1 MDRRTLFPALAAS
14 MAAPGAPFTN
24 PFAQAFLNSFKA
36 HWADTREYSLAV
48 LDAMPAG
55 KFTSRAN
62 PAQRTFGE
70 QLIHLTSANNAYFR
84 GFGLFPPPELAA
96 PDAADKAAV
105 RAYVTAG
112 FDFTDAVLAKM
123 TEKDVLRNDIRFS
136 PRLPAHSAVDI
147 FLRAY
152 MHTAHHRGQIISYLR
167 VNEIKPPTWKFE
179 PHA

>member
-1 MDRRTLFPALAAS
+1 MDRRSVFPALAAG
-14 MAAPGAPFTN
+14 MAASSAPWGN
-24 PFAQAFLNSFKA
+24 AFAQAFLASFLA
-36 HWADTREYSLAV
+36 HWKDTREYTLAV
-48 LDAMPAG
+48 LEAMPG
-55 KFTSRAN
+55 DRFTSKAN

-70 QLIHLTSANNAYFR
+70 QLVHLTSANTAYFR
-84 GFGLFPPPELAA
+84 GFDLAPAPAMKA

-105 RAYVTAG
+105 RAFVTAG

-123 TEKDVLRNDIRFS
+123 TEKDVLRTDVRFS
-136 PRLPAHSAVDI
+136 PRLPPHSAVDI

-167 VNEIKPPTWKFE
+167 VNEIQPPAWKFE